1 MVGKA
6 AKCCKAAYGRNSGYN
21 DTPFV
26 VVHFLKDHHTMAE
39 FCTNCGAPLSG
50 LFCGRCGHRAQSASA
65 PPQASPSPQPIATPT
80 AQPVAV
86 QQPAIAPQPASQQP
100 APITQPAAT
109 APQPPTMQASASA
122 PQSAQ
127 PSVTQQSVAQQPAS
141 SPQSSIAPP
150 KSSGAGKA
158 LLIVGGIVLV
168 LVLSAFG
175 AVLYGVHWVKH
186 KVSSIT
192 GGSFGSEVSQGNIC
206 KLLSTADLQQMI
218 GVTVERS
225 AEIMDGNDPG
235 CAYYT
240 NSAAFAQLQK
250 LAIAQAKR
258 DSEKVNKETD
268 ANAKSANGKSANAKS
283 NAKND
288 DFIELMKHTKEMEG
302 IVKGFGLS
310 APDPSGKV
318 FSFSV
323 DRNFGSGN
331 WLPLRTTLSVVPGF
345 DDVNGVGDHA
355 MIGSFGHAFFVLK
368 GDSMFKLDTIY
379 LPEARLRGSEI
390 ANKIISNM

>member
-1 MVGKA
+1 
-6 AKCCKAAYGRNSGYN
+6 
-21 DTPFV
+21 
-26 VVHFLKDHHTMAE
+26 MAE

-65 PPQASPSPQPIATPT
+65 PPQASPTLQPIATPT
-80 AQPVAV
+80 AQPVASTQPQPSF
-86 QQPAIAPQPASQQP
+86 QQPASTQP
-100 APITQPAAT
+100 PITQPAAT
-109 APQPPTMQASASA
+109 APKSPTMQTSASA

-127 PSVTQQSVAQQPAS
+127 PSVTKQSVAQQQLAS
-141 SPQSSIAPP
+141 SPQPSIAPP

-192 GGSFGSEVSQGNIC
+192 GGSFGSEVSQGNMC

-225 AEIMDGNDPG
+225 AEVMDGNDPG

-268 ANAKSANGKSANAKS
+268 ANVKSANAKS
-283 NAKND
+283 ANAKGNARND

-345 DDVNGVGDHA
+345 DDVIGVGDHA

-390 ANKIISNM
+390 ANKIIAHM

>member
-1 MVGKA
+1 
-6 AKCCKAAYGRNSGYN
+6 
-21 DTPFV
+21 
-26 VVHFLKDHHTMAE
+26 MAE

-80 AQPVAV
+80 AQPIAV
-86 QQPAIAPQPASQQP
+86 QQPAIAPQPAFQQP
-100 APITQPAAT
+100 ALT
-109 APQPPTMQASASA
+109 QPPT
-122 PQSAQ
+122 PQ
-127 PSVTQQSVAQQPAS
+127 PIAQQPPQPAS
-141 SPQSSIAPP
+141 QPPTAQPP
-150 KSSGAGKA
+150 KSSGGGKA

-192 GGSFGSEVSQGNIC
+192 GGSFGSEVSQGNMC

-225 AEIMDGNDPG
+225 AEVMDGNDPG

-268 ANAKSANGKSANAKS
+268 ANAKSANAKSANARG

-368 GDSMFKLDTIY
+368 GDSMFKLETIY
-379 LPEARLRGSEI
+379 LPEARTRGSEI

>member
-1 MVGKA
+1 
-6 AKCCKAAYGRNSGYN
+6 
-21 DTPFV
+21 
-26 VVHFLKDHHTMAE
+26 MAE

-50 LFCGRCGHRAQSASA
+50 TFCGRCGHRAQSASA
-65 PPQASPSPQPIATPT
+65 PPPVAAPTAQPIATPT
-80 AQPVAV
+80 PQPIAV
-86 QQPAIAPQPASQQP
+86 QQPAIAPQPSFQQP
-100 APITQPAAT
+100 ASTQPPITRPAAT
-109 APQPPTMQASASA
+109 GPQSPAVQTSASA

-141 SPQSSIAPP
+141 SPPPSIAPP
-150 KSSGAGKA
+150 KSSGGGKA

-192 GGSFGSEVSQGNIC
+192 GGSFGSEVSQGNMC
-206 KLLSTADLQQMI
+206 KLLSTSDLQQMI

-268 ANAKSANGKSANAKS
+268 ANAKSANAKSANARGA

-379 LPEARLRGSEI
+379 LPEARTRGSEI
-390 ANKIISNM
+390 ANKIIAHM